1 MDSNTFDER
10 EDVQKKTFTK
20 WINSQLVKRS
30 QALIQDLFVDLRD
43 GTKLISL
50 LEILCNCEI
59 KREKGRLKVH
69 HLNNVGRALQ
79 VLEENNVK
87 LVNISTNDIVDGN
100 PKLTLGLVWS
110 VILHWQVHGLL
121 KVMAQ
126 DIQQTNLEK
135 TLLSWCRETT
145 NGCVESF
152 KTFFS
157 LLFKQLIS
165 KFNFIWEYIIY
176 IIYGFILLTKI

>member
-1 MDSNTFDER
+1 
-10 EDVQKKTFTK
+10 
-20 WINSQLVKRS
+20 
-30 QALIQDLFVDLRD
+30 
-43 GTKLISL
+43 
-50 LEILCNCEI
+50 
-59 KREKGRLKVH
+59 
-69 HLNNVGRALQ
+69 
-79 VLEENNVK
+79 
-87 LVNISTNDIVDGN
+87 
-100 PKLTLGLVWS
+100 
-110 VILHWQVHGLL
+110 
-121 KVMAQ
+121 MAQ

-145 NGCVESF
+145 NGCVESL